1 MSDRTPSA
9 PLVVHIYL
17 SGALAGIVASASY
30 FGLQHWDFRG
40 RTTLKTHRSN
50 EKWMNV
56 ESWSHSWTLLRAMA
70 LPVMLGICS
79 VPSRRSSTQN
89 ANGIGL
95 FVASML
101 VMVGR
106 KPHIDDREVI
116 KKTSVLEN
124 NYDSEEKNKRH
135 PSEEVNNKTI
145 DPLVYQVASATA
157 SQDTNLIL
165 PSPSTQVEYS
175 NPSEKEKYLEM
186 FVHNVSHTDLVLGLD
201 VPSESE
207 KADNDESSPW
217 MHHYIRPRFSNFD
230 QFCRLLLQHLR
241 KDETE
246 EEALQ
251 IIQFPRHQ
259 RSMMDL
265 RYTIQPHK
273 ESAAPQSFAP
283 TGFQFRSSTSIPV
296 PAPIQ
301 ETIRIRGRDASK
313 IWSVWNTDPQRLG
326 IRYVFFPLLATLLPV
341 WHRQIQEKEYHQP
354 VKRVLVLVT
363 GVGTPRNFTHTI
375 HGNST
380 EKCADLMKEFLRRI
394 DPTLTVVQI
403 HSHTTNIF
411 RSDENIV
418 FCERELMPVINAY
431 RNAHVLGT
439 PYPDDPKYVPLTAN
453 DETHIFFP
461 DGVDWRTTVQVT
473 LSLADGS
480 PARTQ
485 AIQSS
490 LRSYKPT
497 YFHFWQLK
505 TFWHESKI
513 VDDDIEV
520 HSFATMESVPAVD
533 AHEIRDICIQAIIR
547 EMRAFYNEMTTA
559 LTYPDNDID
568 RFWLRK
574 SHKPVLA
581 VLLVQSSENTK
592 STASVPFRLYR
603 GTNMEVSMPTGS
615 LCAERNAIGSALAMN
630 PNLKRHDL
638 KIIAVLAVPPVEPV
652 LLCMETTAETNQ
664 RKVTGNLRHVTSYS
678 SIVEESLDPEDRN
691 RANMYNRRK
700 SSIGSDYEPTA
711 AAPDEPHDMNASV
724 CSSVGAGEADELQR
738 SLHVEP
744 VRRIPLFPK
753 STARHP
759 TKRTVVVQ
767 STKDMNPLLPCGAC
781 NEWLKKITQSN
792 PYFKIITFTDAQC
805 NGIYISSCQE

>member
-1 MSDRTPSA
+1 MRDSLSFLRSDRTPSLPVETRRSA
-9 PLVVHIYL
+9 RYGRVLRALVLPVVL
-17 SGALAGIVASASY
+17 GIHLVTASA
-30 FGLQHWDFRG
+30 
-40 RTTLKTHRSN
+40 K
-50 EKWMNV
+50 
-56 ESWSHSWTLLRAMA
+56 
-70 LPVMLGICS
+70 
-79 VPSRRSSTQN
+79 PSSQN
-89 ANGIGL
+89 ATGMGL
-95 FVASML
+95 FVASVL
-101 VMVGR
+101 LWVGG
-106 KPHIDDREVI
+106 KSNDENAEEEEEAS
-116 KKTSVLEN
+116 SVLEHN
-124 NYDSEEKNKRH
+124 DAVDKGQGP
-135 PSEEVNNKTI
+135 PSEDDTNTTI
-145 DPLVYQVASATA
+145 DPSFWSKPASTIA
-157 SQDTNLIL
+157 SRDTDLPTSTLIECTHH
-165 PSPSTQVEYS
+165 SG
-175 NPSEKEKYLEM
+175 KKKYLEIL
-186 FVHNVSHTDLVLGLD
+186 VHNVSHTDLVLGLD
-201 VPSESE
+201 VPMENE
-207 KADNDESSPW
+207 TTDESTPSW
-217 MHHYIRPRFSNFD
+217 IQHYIRPRFSNFD
-230 QFCRLLLQHLR
+230 PFCRLLLQHLR
-241 KDETE
+241 TDAVAEKDP
-246 EEALQ
+246 LP
-251 IIQFPRHQ
+251 IIHFPRHQ

-265 RYTIQPHK
+265 RYSIQPHK
-273 ESAAPQSFAP
+273 ETAIPQSLAP
-283 TGFQFRSSTSIPV
+283 TGLQFRSAIPI
-296 PAPIQ
+296 PAPIP
-301 ETIRIRGRDASK
+301 ETIRIRGRDAPK
-313 IWSVWNTDPQRLG
+313 IWSVWKADPQRLG

-341 WHRQIQEKEYHQP
+341 WHRQILEKEYRQP

-418 FCERELMPVINAY
+418 FCERELMPVIHTY

-439 PYPDDPKYVPLTAN
+439 PYPDDPKYVPLTTN

-533 AHEIRDICIQAIIR
+533 AHEIRDIYIQAIVR
-547 EMRAFYNEMTTA
+547 EMRLFYNEMTTA

-581 VLLVQSSENTK
+581 VLLVQSSETTK

-638 KIIAVLAVPPVEPV
+638 KMIAVLAVPPVEPV
-652 LLCMETTAETNQ
+652 HLCMETAAEANHQ
-664 RKVTGNLRHVTSYS
+664 KVTSNLRRVTSYS
-678 SIVEESLDPEDRN
+678 SIVEESLVPEDRN
-691 RANMYNRRK
+691 RANMYERRK
-700 SSIGSDYEPTA
+700 SSIGSDYEPT
-711 AAPDEPHDMNASV
+711 PHGEPQDMNASV
-724 CSSVGAGEADELQR
+724 CSSVGGGETDDLQR
-738 SLHVEP
+738 SLPVEP
-744 VRRIPLFPK
+744 LRRIPLFPK

-781 NEWLKKITQSN
+781 NEWLKKIAQSN